1 MSIFWRPYLPLLI
14 ILNSI
19 YILYP
24 YIRIGKTPIT
34 LTDFA
39 ASFNGANISSHS
51 ETYDPKTNILYLSG
65 IPLIYLPPN
74 EPNILLQ
81 RPIKNLRLDDCWF
94 MKGSNG
100 YVEIE
105 LEKAV
110 NVHQL
115 VYHHF
120 NQTKI
125 SDSTPK
131 IIDVE
136 AITNDNNNT
145 ILHLGTF
152 NIFDNV
158 ITQIIEHNNHTDV
171 SRLRLRV
178 LQNHGN
184 PIFTT
189 LCRFQIFGEEEKMN
203 IN

>member
-14 ILNSI
+14 ILNFI

-39 ASFNGANISSHS
+39 ASFNGANVSSHS
-51 ETYDPKTNILYLSG
+51 KTYDPKTNILYLSG
-65 IPLIYLPPN
+65 IPLIYLSPN

-81 RPIKNLRLDDCWF
+81 RPVKNLRIDDCWL

-110 NVHQL
+110 YVHQL

-120 NQTKI
+120 NQTGI

-136 AITNDNNNT
+136 AITNT

-158 ITQIIEHNNHTDV
+158 ITQIDEHNNHTVV
-171 SRLRLRV
+171 SRLRFRV
-178 LQNHGN
+178 LQNYGN
-184 PIFTT
+184 QIFTT
-189 LCRFQIFGEEEKMN
+189 LCRFQIFGEEENMN